1 MIRVFDRNVRSYDT
15 LTVRMTR
22 VFYNTRI
29 HTRISYVKIYAS
41 GTVQC
46 CVYCVGRAR
55 CNTTTQLPRLPSKNL
70 LSACRPLLYFEACF
84 HRSPQSLTVKGIK
97 ETFVYFA
104 VCNMYFFV
112 IRWLMEP
119 QVVNA
124 YYSSTKNKI
133 GKTAIANR

>member
-1 MIRVFDRNVRSYDT
+1 MICVFDRNVRLYDT
-15 LTVRMTR
+15 LTVLMTR

-29 HTRISYVKIYAS
+29 RTICVSYAYHMRISYVKIYAS
-41 GTVQC
+41 GTIQC

-84 HRSPQSLTVKGIK
+84 HRSPESLTVKGIK

-104 VCNMYFFV
+104 VCNMYFLLLLDGS
-112 IRWLMEP
+112 W
-119 QVVNA
+119 
-124 YYSSTKNKI
+124 
-133 GKTAIANR
+133 NRKS